1 MQVARTIKIAVTF
14 ESEMW
19 LVPIRCYQH
28 PPAAASPQPRF
39 PQRRLGRGRQWLSA
53 VAQPDTERKGLLS

>member
-39 PQRRLGRGRQWLSA
+39 PPRRLGRWAAAIRLSRS
-53 VAQPDTERKGLLS
+53 VR